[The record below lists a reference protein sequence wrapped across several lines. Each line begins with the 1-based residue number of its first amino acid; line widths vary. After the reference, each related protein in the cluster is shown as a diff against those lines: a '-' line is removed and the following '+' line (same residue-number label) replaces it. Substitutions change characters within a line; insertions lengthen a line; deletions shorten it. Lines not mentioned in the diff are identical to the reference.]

1 MPKYASAASTASS
14 LTASFGATVTFA
26 RTVKGTF
33 DPVTQADT
41 ASSTLTFSMTAVAI
55 APGRSAEY
63 RIGSIVGRKLIE
75 LHCAPKL
82 GAVPD
87 PGDVATW
94 AGSNWR
100 VIWANA
106 LDPAG
111 DGSPYVLVYA
121 ER

>member
-1 MPKYASAASTASS
+1 MAKYASAASTASR
-14 LTASFGATVTFA
+14 LTAAFGGTITFK
-26 RTVKGTF
+26 RTLKGTF
-33 DPVTQADT
+33 NPVTQT
-41 ASSTLTFSMTAVAI
+41 ETGGTTLTFNMTATAI
-55 APGRSAEY
+55 PPGRSAEY

-75 LHCAPKL
+75 FHCAPNL
-82 GAVPD
+82 STTPE

-94 AGSNWR
+94 AGNDWR

>member
-1 MPKYASAASTASS
+1 MPKYASAASTANT
-14 LTASFGATVTFA
+14 LTASFGSAVTFK
-26 RTVKGTF
+26 RTTKGTF
-33 DPVTQADT
+33 NPVTQTDT
-41 ASSTLTFSMTAVAI
+41 GASTSTFSMTAVGI

-75 LHCAPKL
+75 LHCAPNL
-82 GAVPD
+82 STTPE

-94 AGSNWR
+94 AGKDWR